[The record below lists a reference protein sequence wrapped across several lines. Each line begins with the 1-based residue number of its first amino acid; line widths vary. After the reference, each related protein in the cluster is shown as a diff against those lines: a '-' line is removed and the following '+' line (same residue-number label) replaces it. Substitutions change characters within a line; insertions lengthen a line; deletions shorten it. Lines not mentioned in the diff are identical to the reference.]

1 MGVFKLNKQLQ
12 KDSHLIGRLDK
23 SYILLMKNSLV
34 PWIVIVP
41 EVNETEFYEIENRE
55 QQKLLQQINIM
66 SRFLSAD
73 FKTDKINVA
82 TIGNVVKQ
90 MHIHIVGRFENDYC
104 WPGVVWGAKEMTA
117 YADNEVERI
126 KILMGEK
133 IEGLAIC

>member
-1 MGVFKLNKQLQ
+1 
-12 KDSHLIGRLDK
+12 
-23 SYILLMKNSLV
+23 
-34 PWIVIVP
+34 
-41 EVNETEFYEIENRE
+41 
-55 QQKLLQQINIM
+55 M